1 MRRAPGRAQRASI
14 ADGGRAGAQTSHT
27 PRALRYALLVDDRPP
42 SSEPRES
49 DLDRV
54 PLAELLTQLFAA
66 QRALSPEDLSVLR
79 ARPDLASAAD
89 RAALLERAVSSD
101 PQGTLRV
108 ADERLVTWLVESVT
122 RDRFQK
128 ARPSLQRLWASRGAP
143 ALSALARKGLEKM
156 GDRTARQAKQLDE
169 ARAAGALRWD
179 AHHPSPLA
187 AAVAGQFELAPETA
201 FDRVGHLLSRES
213 AATETGAQLAK
224 DVLFYLAYHAAESSG
239 EPRWV
244 ESLRA
249 LQSDRRLAIS
259 VRQALA
265 AFEAVREPRG

>member
-1 MRRAPGRAQRASI
+1 M
-14 ADGGRAGAQTSHT
+14 DESH
-27 PRALRYALLVDDRPP
+27 PP
-42 SSEPRES
+42 SEPRES

-54 PLAELLTQLFAA
+54 PLDALLAQLFAA
-66 QRALSPEDLSVLR
+66 QRTLSAEDLSALR
-79 ARPDLASAAD
+79 TRPDLASAAE
-89 RAALLERAVSSD
+89 RAALLERAASSD
-101 PQGTLRV
+101 SNGMLRV
-108 ADERLVTWLVESVT
+108 ADERLVTWLVEAAT
-122 RDRFQK
+122 KDRFQK
-128 ARPSLQRLWASRGAP
+128 TRPSLHRLWAGRGAP

-169 ARAAGALRWD
+169 ALAAGALRWD

-201 FDRVGHLLSRES
+201 FDRVGHLLARES

-224 DVLFYLAYHAAESSG
+224 DVLFYLAHHAAESSG

-249 LQSDRRLAIS
+249 LDGHRRLALS
-259 VRQALA
+259 VRRALA
-265 AFEAVREPRG
+265 ALEAVRGPGG

>member
-1 MRRAPGRAQRASI
+1 M
-14 ADGGRAGAQTSHT
+14 
-27 PRALRYALLVDDRPP
+27 DDHRP

-49 DLDRV
+49 DLAAV
-54 PLAELLTQLFAA
+54 PLDALLEQLFAA
-66 QRALSPEDLSVLR
+66 QRRLSPEDLSVLR
-79 ARPDLASAAD
+79 ARPDLASAAE
-89 RAALLERAVSSD
+89 RAALLAHAACSD
-101 PQGTLRV
+101 SKGTLRV
-108 ADERLVTWLVESVT
+108 ADERLVAWLVESVT
-122 RDRFQK
+122 KDRFQK
-128 ARPSLQRLWASRGAP
+128 ARPSLQRIWAGRGAP
-143 ALSALARKGLEKM
+143 ALSALARKGLERM
-156 GDRTARQAKQLDE
+156 GDRAARQAKQLDE
-169 ARAAGALRWD
+169 ALAAGNLRWD

-224 DVLFYLAYHAAESSG
+224 DVLFYLAYRAAEASG

-249 LQSDRRLAIS
+249 LDGHGRLAIS

-265 AFEAVREPRG
+265 AFAAVPVPVPRG